1 MWYFFQ
7 PELVAKVVPT
17 RIFSLDI
24 HPTESKVLGKYYI
37 DITLV
42 KKLRSLKTTSVSEP
56 RLVSN
61 FKILRENVK
70 KHYFFLLFSCRWRE
84 MGIDWILG
92 CL

>member
-37 DITLV
+37 ESEKTEIV
-42 KKLRSLKTTSVSEP
+42 LKTTSVSG
-56 RLVSN
+56 R
-61 FKILRENVK
+61 
-70 KHYFFLLFSCRWRE
+70 
-84 MGIDWILG
+84 
-92 CL
+92 

>member
-37 DITLV
+37 ESEKTEIV
-42 KKLRSLKTTSVSEP
+42 LKTTSVSG
-56 RLVSN
+56 RTVIGSKFLN
-61 FKILRENVK
+61 LGENV
-70 KHYFFLLFSCRWRE
+70 
-84 MGIDWILG
+84 
-92 CL
+92 

>member
-7 PELVAKVVPT
+7 PELVAKVVPN

-42 KKLRSLKTTSVSEP
+42 KKQRSLKTTSVSEP

-84 MGIDWILG
+84 VGIDWILG

>member
-42 KKLRSLKTTSVSEP
+42 KKLRSLKTTSVSE
-56 RLVSN
+56 R
-61 FKILRENVK
+61 
-70 KHYFFLLFSCRWRE
+70 
-84 MGIDWILG
+84 
-92 CL
+92 

>member
-56 RLVSN
+56 RLVSGVYPE
-61 FKILRENVK
+61 LA
-70 KHYFFLLFSCRWRE
+70 YF
-84 MGIDWILG
+84 M
-92 CL
+92 